1 MEKTIKTGENEVK
14 KVAIKVTE
22 TFIDKFDTSVRHEVG
37 TMLEFEEDRANDV
50 VTRGLAEFVEPDLP
64 QG

>member
-1 MEKTIKTGENEVK
+1 MEKTIKQEENEVK

-22 TFIDKFDTSVRHEVG
+22 DFLDKFDTSVHYKIG
-37 TMLEFEEDRANDV
+37 TVLEFEEDRANDV